1 MIVNPMVFG
10 AQGAGGTGGAE
21 TVIGTC
27 KLYDGRGGQTSYPI
41 YQGIEPLDG
50 FVMFKTM
57 NSVVQAN
64 GDSAEFVGYGMI
76 TAGDFMF
83 FRGVKDGDSF
93 QEEM

>member
-1 MIVNPMVFG
+1 MIVNPMIFG
-10 AQGAGGTGGAE
+10 AQGAGSAGGAE

-27 KLYDGRGGQTSYPI
+27 KLYDMHGGQVSYPI
-41 YQGIEPLDG
+41 YQGIAPLDG
-50 FVMFKTM
+50 FVMFKTL
-57 NSVVQAN
+57 N
-64 GDSAEFVGYGMI
+64 GVTQTNGNDAEFVGYSMI